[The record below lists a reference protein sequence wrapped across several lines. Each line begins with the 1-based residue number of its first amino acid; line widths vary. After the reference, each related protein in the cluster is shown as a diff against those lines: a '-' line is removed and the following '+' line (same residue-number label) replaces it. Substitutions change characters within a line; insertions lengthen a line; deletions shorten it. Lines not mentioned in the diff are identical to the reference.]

1 MTPVD
6 YSLRDRPEISANSFY
21 PRPYWTETPEGA
33 EDLSVTV
40 EEGVALSCRFFP
52 VGQSR
57 PTILFFY
64 GNGETVAK
72 YDDIAPFYNRIGAN
86 FFISDY
92 RGYGA
97 SGGTPTFSAML
108 SDAHQVLES
117 VKRELLQTDGFT
129 GPIYVMGRSLGRHA
143 AFELAA
149 EFPDEINGA
158 IIESGRPSLGQ
169 FIRGLEPST
178 ARDLQA
184 AYQDKVC
191 SISIP
196 VLVIHGQMD
205 ASAPIQ
211 DAVGMYQNF
220 SSPDKHLIIIP
231 GAGHNDLMH
240 IGFGQYFGAIRG
252 FVNKYANVG

>member
-6 YSLRDRPEISANSFY
+6 YSLLDRPEVSAISFH
-21 PRPYWTETPEGA
+21 PRPHWTETPEGA
-33 EDLSVTV
+33 EDMSVTV

-52 VGQSR
+52 VGQSG

-64 GNGETVAK
+64 GNAETVAK

-97 SGGTPTFSAML
+97 SEGTPTFCAML
-108 SDAHQVLES
+108 SDARQVLETI
-117 VKRELLQTDGFT
+117 KRELLQADGFT
-129 GPIYVMGRSLGRHA
+129 GPLYVMGRSLGRHA

-149 EFPDEINGA
+149 ECPDEINGV
-158 IIESGRPSLGQ
+158 IIESGGPSLGQ
-169 FIRGLEPST
+169 FIRGLEPS
-178 ARDLQA
+178 AAQNLQA

-191 SISIP
+191 SIRIP

-205 ASAPIQ
+205 ASASLQ

-220 SSPDKHLIIIP
+220 QSPDKHLIIIP
-231 GAGHNDLMH
+231 GAGHNDLMYV
-240 IGFGQYFGAIRG
+240 GLGQYFGAIRR
-252 FVNKYANVG
+252 FVNKYA

>member
-1 MTPVD
+1 MTPLD
-6 YSLRDRPEISANSFY
+6 YSLLDRQEISAISFN
-21 PRPYWTETPEGA
+21 PKSHWTETPEGA
-33 EDLSVTV
+33 EDMSVTV
-40 EEGVALSCRFFP
+40 EEGVTLSCRFFP
-52 VGQSR
+52 VGQSG

-97 SGGTPTFSAML
+97 SGGTPTFCAML
-108 SDAHQVLES
+108 SDARQVLET
-117 VKRELLQTDGFT
+117 VKRELLQADGFT
-129 GPIYVMGRSLGRHA
+129 GPLYVMGRSLGRHA

-149 EFPDEINGA
+149 ECPEEINGV
-158 IIESGRPSLGQ
+158 IIESGGPSLGQ
-169 FIRGLEPST
+169 FIRGLEPS
-178 ARDLQA
+178 AAQNLQA

-191 SISIP
+191 SIRIP

-205 ASAPIQ
+205 NPTSIKN
-211 DAVGMYQNF
+211 AVGMYQNF

-231 GAGHNDLMH
+231 GAGHNDLMYL
-240 IGFGQYFGAIRG
+240 GFNQYFGAIRD
-252 FVNKYANVG
+252 FVKKYS